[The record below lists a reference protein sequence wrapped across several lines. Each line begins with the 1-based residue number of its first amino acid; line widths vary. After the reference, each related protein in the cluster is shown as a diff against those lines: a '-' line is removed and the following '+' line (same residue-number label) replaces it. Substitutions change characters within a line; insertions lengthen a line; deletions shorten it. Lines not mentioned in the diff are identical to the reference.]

1 MRTQPEPMA
10 TPGAAAAAGAAERP
24 ARKGRDTAAAV
35 VGQAAR
41 RRVVAGR
48 DRPCGECSTGP
59 KRQGSWFC
67 RSGRGRNLRMSS
79 GIEAALEGVV

>member
-35 VGQAAR
+35 VRRVGR
-41 RRVVAGR
+41 RRVVARR

-59 KRQGSWFC
+59 KRQGSGFVAAGGAEI
-67 RSGRGRNLRMSS
+67 SG
-79 GIEAALEGVV
+79 